1 MEGISLRTTPRR
13 ASEPLADAWLSGPR
27 RKNEVP
33 GLPRLKICDA
43 DDSLEVQW
51 PVQMW
56 EGDRRAVGS
65 LPSERVIQL
74 ANVDPQQDEFGLLA
88 EDRIRREVR
97 LVGTTHVDEAVL
109 PEVGRD
115 VGAFNLS
122 ALPISAIGDVDDH
135 VAHVQSVETSG

>member
-1 MEGISLRTTPRR
+1 MLGKALR
-13 ASEPLADAWLSGPR
+13 AVVDAWLSGLR
-27 RKNEVP
+27 RKNEVR
-33 GLPRLKICDA
+33 GLPRLKVCDA
-43 DDSLEVQW
+43 DHSIEVQW

-115 VGAFNLS
+115 VVAFNLS
-122 ALPISAIGDVDDH
+122 ALPISAMDYVDDH
-135 VAHVQSVETSG
+135 VAHAQSVETSG